1 MNTEKRVEG
10 EWLIWD
16 KDQMRFLVSFL
27 ALGVCLGLVGCGKKP
42 ESPATGNR
50 EAAAKRTD
58 DLPTDPEEKFKVTY
72 VRAAQAFSR
81 NDLETAIQFLEL
93 AEQAK
98 PGQAN
103 TANLRGAIYTRQRD
117 WPKAQTA
124 FEEALKLQP
133 DLPMAQ
139 FNLGEVLFL
148 NNKYK
153 EARERFQIFL
163 NSQPKNDL
171 GLYKIYLC
179 DLLGD
184 NKSKADNFLNS
195 LEPSPS
201 SPIYYFAK
209 AAEEFAKGNK
219 TAAMEFVGSAYRIY
233 PPDANATF
241 ADSLVEKGYL
251 TGEQAEKIPDQDAR
265 AKTSELQ
272 TLLPEVKTDAEKKP
286 KNLLPT
292 PEKP

>member
-1 MNTEKRVEG
+1 MKSA
-10 EWLIWD
+10 EWL
-16 KDQMRFLVSFL
+16 VVL
-27 ALGVCLGLVGCGKKP
+27 AVGLSLAGCGKKSEGTAP
-42 ESPATGNR
+42 TPA
-50 EAAAKRTD
+50 EAAAQRTD
-58 DLPTDPEEKFKVTY
+58 DLPAEPEEKFKVTY
-72 VRAAQAFSR
+72 IRAAQAFSR
-81 NDLETAIQFLEL
+81 NDLEAAIKFLEL

-117 WPKAQTA
+117 WPKAQAA

-148 NNKYK
+148 NKKYP
-153 EARERFQIFL
+153 EARERFQIFV

-171 GLYKIYLC
+171 GLYKMYLC

-184 NKSKADNFLNS
+184 KKDRAKDFLNS

-201 SPIYYFAK
+201 SPIYYFSK
-209 AAEEFAKGNK
+209 AAEAFVNGDRAV
-219 TAAMEFVGSAYRIY
+219 AMEFVGSAYRIY

-251 TGEQAEKIPDQDAR
+251 TGEQAEKIPEEEE
-265 AKTSELQ
+265 KSKVTELQ
-272 TLLPEVKTDAEKKP
+272 TLLPAVNKETEKKP
-286 KNLLPT
+286 GSLLPA
-292 PEKP
+292 KP

>member
-1 MNTEKRVEG
+1 MQSFVG
-10 EWLIWD
+10 LL
-16 KDQMRFLVSFL
+16 FLG
-27 ALGVCLGLVGCGKKP
+27 LGLGLVGCGKKS
-42 ESPATGNR
+42 ESASPSAA

-58 DLPTDPEEKFKVTY
+58 DLPTDPEERYKVTY

-81 NDLETAIQFLEL
+81 NDLENSIKFLDM

-117 WPKAQTA
+117 WAKAQAA

-148 NNKYK
+148 NQKYA
-153 EARERFQIFL
+153 EARERFQTFV

-179 DLLGD
+179 DLLGANPARAQD
-184 NKSKADNFLNS
+184 FLNS
-195 LEPSPS
+195 LEPSPN
-201 SPIYYFAK
+201 SPIYYFSK
-209 AAEEFAKGNK
+209 AAESFVKGDK
-219 TAAMEFVGSAYRIY
+219 AAAMEFVGSAYRIY

-251 TGEQAEKIPDQDAR
+251 TGEQAEKIPEEDAK
-265 AKTSELQ
+265 AKVTELQ
-272 TLLPEVKTDAEKKP
+272 TVLPGLKKEDDKKP
-286 KNLLPT
+286 DNLLPA
-292 PEKP
+292 KP

>member
-1 MNTEKRVEG
+1 
-10 EWLIWD
+10 
-16 KDQMRFLVSFL
+16 MRRAWAFCVWM
-27 ALGVCLGLVGCGKKP
+27 VVGLSACGKKP
-42 ESPATGNR
+42 DTAPQLPGAASNR
-50 EAAAKRTD
+50 AA
-58 DLPTDPEEKFKVTY
+58 DLPTDPEERFKVTY

-81 NDLETAIQFLEL
+81 NDLTNAVQFVEM
-93 AEQAK
+93 AEAAK

-117 WPKAQTA
+117 WPKAEAA

-153 EARERFQIFL
+153 EARERFQIFI

-171 GLYKIYLC
+171 GLFKIYLC

-184 NKSKADNFLNS
+184 GKPKAEEFLATLQPN
-195 LEPSPS
+195 PA
-201 SPIYYFAK
+201 SPIYYFSK
-209 AAEEFAKGNK
+209 AAEAFVKGDK
-219 TAAMEFVGSAYRIY
+219 AAAMEFVGSAYRIY

-251 TGEQAEKIPDQDAR
+251 SGEQAEKIPEEDS
-265 AKTSELQ
+265 KSKVTELK
-272 TLLPEVKTDAEKKP
+272 TLLPGVKKEEEKKVDNP
-286 KNLLPT
+286 PLT
-292 PEKP
+292 KP

>member
-1 MNTEKRVEG
+1 MHAF
-10 EWLIWD
+10 IC
-16 KDQMRFLVSFL
+16 FLLL
-27 ALGVCLGLVGCGKKP
+27 AFPVLWFGCGKK
-42 ESPATGNR
+42 SGSNSFSSA

-81 NDLETAIQFLEL
+81 NDLENAIKFLDM

-103 TANLRGAIYTRQRD
+103 TVNLRGAIYTRQRD
-117 WPKAQTA
+117 WPKAQAA

-153 EARERFQIFL
+153 EARERFQIFI

-179 DLLGD
+179 DLLGQD
-184 NKSKADNFLNS
+184 KGKADNFLSS
-195 LEPSPS
+195 LQPNPS
-201 SPIYYFAK
+201 SPIYYFSK
-209 AAEEFAKGNK
+209 AAEAFFKGDK
-219 TAAMEFVGSAYRIY
+219 EAGMEFVGSAYRIY

-251 TGEQAEKIPDQDAR
+251 SGEQTEKIPEQDGKTKADQ
-265 AKTSELQ
+265 LQ
-272 TLLPEVKTDAEKKP
+272 
-286 KNLLPT
+286 NLLPQMQKEDGKKT
-292 PEKP
+292 GTLPLAPGKP

>member
-1 MNTEKRVEG
+1 MQKLV
-10 EWLIWD
+10 WL
-16 KDQMRFLVSFL
+16 LVFS
-27 ALGVCLGLVGCGKKP
+27 ASLVLSGCGKKS
-42 ESPATGNR
+42 ESAPQAAA

-58 DLPTDPEEKFKVTY
+58 DLPSDPEEKFKVTY
-72 VRAAQAFSR
+72 IRAAQAFSR
-81 NDLETAIQFLEL
+81 NDLEGAIKFLEM

-117 WPKAQTA
+117 WPKAQAA
-124 FEEALKLQP
+124 FEQALKLQP

-148 NNKYK
+148 NQKYG

-171 GLYKIYLC
+171 GLYKMYLC

-184 NKSKADNFLNS
+184 QKEKANSFLQS
-195 LEPSPS
+195 LEPSPN
-201 SPIYYFAK
+201 SPIYYFSK
-209 AAEEFAKGNK
+209 AAEAFVKGDK
-219 TAAMEFVGSAYRIY
+219 AAAMEFVGSAYRIY

-251 TGEQAEKIPDQDAR
+251 TGEQAEKIPEEDGK
-265 AKTSELQ
+265 AKITELQ
-272 TLLPEVKTDAEKKP
+272 TLLPGVKKEEDNKSD
-286 KNLLPT
+286 NLLPA
-292 PEKP
+292 KP

>member
-1 MNTEKRVEG
+1 MQRLV
-10 EWLIWD
+10 WL
-16 KDQMRFLVSFL
+16 LVF
-27 ALGVCLGLVGCGKKP
+27 AVGLILSGCGKKQ
-42 ESPATGNR
+42 ESGPQAGA

-58 DLPTDPEEKFKVTY
+58 DLPSDPEEKYKVTY
-72 VRAAQAFSR
+72 IRSAQAFSR
-81 NDLETAIQFLEL
+81 NDLENAIKFLDL

-98 PGQAN
+98 PAQAN

-117 WPKAQTA
+117 WPKAQAA

-148 NNKYK
+148 NKKYP
-153 EARERFQIFL
+153 EARERFQIFV

-179 DLLGD
+179 DLLGGD
-184 NKSKADNFLNS
+184 KAKAEGYLNS

-201 SPIYYFAK
+201 SPVYYFSK
-209 AAEEFAKGNK
+209 AAEAFVRGDKA
-219 TAAMEFVGSAYRIY
+219 AAMEFVGSAYRIY

-251 TGEQAEKIPDQDAR
+251 TGEQAEKIPEEDN
-265 AKTSELQ
+265 KSKVTELQ
-272 TLLPEVKTDAEKKP
+272 TMLPAVKKEEDKKSG
-286 KNLLPT
+286 NLLPST
-292 PEKP
+292 KP

>member
-1 MNTEKRVEG
+1 
-10 EWLIWD
+10 
-16 KDQMRFLVSFL
+16 MRRYFRWWFL
-27 ALGVCLGLVGCGKKP
+27 ALPLAFVGCGKKNQ
-42 ESPATGNR
+42 EGAPAPLATIG
-50 EAAAKRTD
+50 APTSTD
-58 DLPTDPEEKFKVTY
+58 DLPAEPEEKYRVTY

-81 NDLETAIQFLEL
+81 NDLENAIKFLEL

-117 WPKAQTA
+117 WPKAQAA
-124 FEEALKLQP
+124 FEEALRLQP
-133 DLPMAQ
+133 ELPMAQ

-148 NNKYK
+148 NSKYK

-179 DLLGD
+179 DLLGTD
-184 NKSKADNFLNS
+184 KARASDFLSS
-195 LEPSPS
+195 LQPSPD
-201 SPIYYFAK
+201 SPIYYFSK
-209 AAEEFAKGNK
+209 AAESFVNGDKA
-219 TAAMEFVGSAYRIY
+219 AAMEFVGSAYRIY

-251 TGEQAEKIPDQDAR
+251 SGEQAEKIPDEDGKT
-265 AKTSELQ
+265 KTSELQ
-272 TLLPEVKTDAEKKP
+272 TLLPQMQKDDGKKSENP
-286 KNLLPT
+286 LPA
-292 PEKP
+292 PGNP